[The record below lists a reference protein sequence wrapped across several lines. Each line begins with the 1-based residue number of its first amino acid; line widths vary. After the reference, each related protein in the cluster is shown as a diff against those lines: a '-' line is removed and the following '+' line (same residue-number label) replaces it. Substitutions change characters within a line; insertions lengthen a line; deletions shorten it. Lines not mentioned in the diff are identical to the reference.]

1 MKTLIK
7 ILCLSMLWFS
17 CESSTEPEDIYG
29 CTDDTACNFNPD
41 ANIFDN
47 SCEYV
52 DEDQDGICDEET
64 EPEDI
69 YGCTDDTACNF
80 NPDANIFDNSCEYVD
95 EDQDGI
101 CDEEDD
107 CILLNLEAECYYVNE
122 TLENLGN
129 LIPES
134 DPQDGLP
141 TETAIYDNIDTCP
154 VNYFDCSSE
163 EDNNNIVITPI
174 SIANASGVKVYI
186 QNDCSNMI
194 EVVYEEMFDAGHYNI
209 SYYNE
214 NLETGIYQK
223 VIEINNNTFT
233 RDFYFCNY

>member
-1 MKTLIK
+1 
-7 ILCLSMLWFS
+7 ILCLSVLWFS
-17 CESSTEPEDIYG
+17 CESSTEPEPDVYG
-29 CTDDTACNFNPD
+29 CTDETACNFDPNATIYVPD
-41 ANIFDN
+41 
-47 SCEYV
+47 SCNYV
-52 DEDQDGICDEET
+52 DEDTDGICD
-64 EPEDI
+64 D
-69 YGCTDDTACNF
+69 
-80 NPDANIFDNSCEYVD
+80 V
-95 EDQDGI
+95 
-101 CDEEDD
+101 DD